1 MKRTKQLLSLIL
13 AFTITII
20 SCSVNVKAAE
30 PAQKTSIDGMDDYIS
45 INDDGYAVL
54 DSSAAL
60 NAGYT
65 DKMIEY
71 VQGNLN
77 MMNAMAEESG
87 KSISSNLSITVYTGN
102 NLSFHSSRASL
113 KGVSKV
119 VTTWRSVKIYM
130 NNLDTLI
137 YCSIIQRYVDSRGN
151 LRQTLSD
158 YAAYKGGDPDI
169 ERAAY
174 IAGLNALLASWYL
187 FPAQQAAQPGRGI
200 IMQTDVDYGT
210 MTSTVSFLSQ

>member
-1 MKRTKQLLSLIL
+1 
-13 AFTITII
+13 
-20 SCSVNVKAAE
+20 
-30 PAQKTSIDGMDDYIS
+30 
-45 INDDGYAVL
+45 
-54 DSSAAL
+54 
-60 NAGYT
+60 
-65 DKMIEY
+65 
-71 VQGNLN
+71 
-77 MMNAMAEESG
+77 MAEDSG
-87 KSISSNLSITVYTGN
+87 NSISSNLSITVYTGN
-102 NLSFHSSRASL
+102 NLSVQSSRASL

-130 NNLDTLI
+130 NNLDILI

-151 LRQTLSD
+151 LRQTLCD
-158 YAAYKGGDPDI
+158 Y
-169 ERAAY
+169 AAY